1 LSGAPGDGAPRPAP
15 AAPLDGATV
24 VVTRPLAQSRALA
37 ERIAAAGGVPWIFPA
52 FEIADPPH
60 AAELR
65 ARLAR
70 LGDYDLAVFVSP
82 TAVERGLRL
91 VPDPPGWP
99 AALRPAAVGAGTARA
114 LARHGIGAPIV
125 PDGPRFD
132 SEALLALPALAD
144 LGGRR
149 VLLFRGEGG
158 RELIARTLAARGAT
172 VEHAV
177 CYRRALPRLDAQPLL
192 AALAAGTVAAVIVT
206 SAEALRN
213 LLELAG
219 PAGRATLLGAPLVT
233 IHERIA
239 AEARR
244 LGAAR
249 VAVSAAGDE
258 ALVAAVVALRGAAGA
273 QTERDPVE

>member
-1 LSGAPGDGAPRPAP
+1 MSDATGGGAVTPAQ

-24 VVTRPLAQSRALA
+24 VVTRPLGQSRALA
-37 ERIAAAGGVPWIFPA
+37 ERIAAAGGAAWIFPA
-52 FEIADPPH
+52 FVITDPPH

-99 AALRPAAVGAGTARA
+99 SALRSAAVGAGTARA
-114 LARHGIGAPIV
+114 LVRHGIADPIV

-132 SEALLALPALAD
+132 SEALLGLPGLAD
-144 LGGRR
+144 LSGRR

-177 CYRRALPRLDAQPLL
+177 CYRRALPRVDPQPLL
-192 AALAAGTVAAVIVT
+192 AALAAGAVAAVIVT

-219 PAGRATLLGAPLVT
+219 PADRAAVLGAPLVT

-249 VAVSAAGDE
+249 VVVSAAGDE
-258 ALVAAVVALRGAAGA
+258 ALVAAVVALRGSSGP
-273 QTERDPVE
+273 QTDRDRVG